1 MVLEVVL
8 VLKELLA
15 DQQHRDK
22 VILVAQDYQI
32 IVVLIQAAV
41 AVVQVHLA
49 LRVHLRLQ
57 DQVAMEYIHS

>member
-1 MVLEVVL
+1 VVLEVEL
-8 VLKELLA
+8 VPKELLV
-15 DQQHRDK
+15 DQQHLGK

-41 AVVQVHLA
+41 EVVQVQLA

-57 DQVAMEYIHS
+57 GQVAMEYIHS